1 MTMQEAKTIWFNG
14 SLIPWKDA
22 NVHVLSHA
30 MHYGSGA
37 FEGMRAYEIDGRAA
51 IVGLDAHV
59 QRLFDSCRVLYMDLP
74 FTPEQVSAGIRD
86 TIKSNGHTSC
96 YIRPLAFRG
105 YAEIGVV
112 PDACPVEL
120 AIASF
125 TWGAYHGTDGVE
137 KGVDVGVSS
146 WRRMAPD
153 THPAMAKVAGNY
165 VNSMLVV
172 MEARRHGYAE
182 GIVLDTAGYVSEGSG
197 ENLFFV
203 KDGALLTPALGD
215 SILPGITRGYVIDLC
230 KELGL
235 EVRETRIVR
244 EMMYSCDEMFMT
256 GTAAEITP
264 VRSVDRHTL
273 GDGKPGEITK
283 QLQDEY
289 FSILHGRKTDR
300 HGWLTFVESAQTGEA
315 PPVSA
320 GVGQEG

>member
-1 MTMQEAKTIWFNG
+1 MQEAKTIWFNG
-14 SLIPWKDA
+14 SLIPWKEA

-51 IVGLDAHV
+51 IVGLEAHV

-74 FTPEQVSAGIRD
+74 FTFEQVSAGIRN
-86 TIKSNGHTSC
+86 TVQSNGHTSC

-105 YAEIGVV
+105 YGEIGVV
-112 PDACPVEL
+112 PDDCPVEL

-125 TWGAYHGTDGVE
+125 PWGAYHGSDGIE
-137 KGVDVGVSS
+137 NGVDVGVSS

-153 THPAMAKVAGNY
+153 THPAMAKITGNY

-182 GIVLDTAGYVSEGSG
+182 GVVLDTAGYVSEGSG

-203 KDGALLTPALGD
+203 KDGALLTPAIGD

-230 KELGL
+230 KDLGL
-235 EVRETRIVR
+235 EVRETRIMR
-244 EMMYSCDEMFMT
+244 EMMYNCDEMFMT

-264 VRSVDRHTL
+264 VRSVDRHIL
-273 GDGKPGEITK
+273 GDGKPGKITK

-289 FSILHGRKTDR
+289 FDILHGRKTDR
-300 HGWLTFVESAQTGEA
+300 HGWLTIVDTSQTGDA
-315 PPVSA
+315 PAVSA
-320 GVGQEG
+320 GAGQEG